1 MICNYNMGSSVLNM
15 IIYIFLKLLQP
26 IIIVDNYYYYNYYF
40 LILKIAVLFA
50 IYVAK

>member
-26 IIIVDNYYYYNYYF
+26 IIIVDNYYF
-40 LILKIAVLFA
+40 LILKIAVLFT